1 VLPSYGARG
10 RSATSCRHPA
20 PRVNLGPVAHPQKT
34 PFTVAVDDLMYRPGE
49 MREYHL
55 DIVAPER
62 FGNAMIGVPAGGTV
76 QVDLRLEA
84 LHDGLLASADVD
96 TTAVGECGR
105 CLIDM
110 QLPVQVEIRELFAY
124 AEDEAFEYAVSNDTL
139 DLEPVIR
146 DAVVLSLPFQP
157 ICQEDCLGLCPQC
170 GVRLLDDPGHEHEA
184 RVDPRWAALS
194 DLAGIAK
201 AGGAGNPA
209 PDAHDGA
216 EAADVE
222 RERDK

>member
-1 VLPSYGARG
+1 M
-10 RSATSCRHPA
+10 
-20 PRVNLGPVAHPQKT
+20 AHPQKT
-34 PFTVAVDDLMYRPGE
+34 PFTVAVDDLMHRPGE

-62 FGNAMIGVPAGGTV
+62 FGNAMIGVPAGGIV
-76 QVDLRLEA
+76 HVDLRLEA
-84 LHDGLLASADVD
+84 LHDGILASADVD
-96 TTAVGECGR
+96 ATAVGECGR
-105 CLIDM
+105 CLIDIE
-110 QLPVQVEIRELFAY
+110 LPVQVEIRELFAY
-124 AEDEAFEYAVSNDTL
+124 SGLFEYAETEAFEYACRNDTL

-170 GVRLLDDPGHEHEA
+170 GVRLLDDPGHQHEA
-184 RVDPRWAALS
+184 EVDPRWAALS
-194 DLAGIAK
+194 PLAGLADT
-201 AGGAGNPA
+201 AGTPA
-209 PDAHDGA
+209 PEAHDVA

>member
-1 VLPSYGARG
+1 
-10 RSATSCRHPA
+10 
-20 PRVNLGPVAHPQKT
+20 
-34 PFTVAVDDLMYRPGE
+34 MYRPGE

-110 QLPVQVEIRELFAY
+110 ELPVQVEIQELFAY
-124 AEDEAFEYAVSNDTL
+124 AENEAFEYACRDDTL

-184 RVDPRWAALS
+184 QVDPRWAALS
-194 DLAGIAK
+194 GLAGIAET
-201 AGGAGNPA
+201 GGAGTPA
-209 PDAHDGA
+209 PDAHDVA
-216 EAADVE
+216 EAVDVE

>member
-1 VLPSYGARG
+1 MW
-10 RSATSCRHPA
+10 CRNVQTPW
-20 PRVNLGPVAHPQKT
+20 VNWAIVAHPQKT

-55 DIVAPER
+55 EIITPER
-62 FGNAMIGVPAGGTV
+62 FGNAMIGVPAGGAV

-105 CLIDM
+105 CLIEM
-110 QLPVQVEIRELFAY
+110 ELPVQVEIRELFAY
-124 AEDEAFEYAVSNDTL
+124 AETEAFEYAIRNDTL

-170 GVRLLDDPGHEHEA
+170 GVRLLDDPGHKHEVE
-184 RVDPRWAALS
+184 VDPRWAALS
-194 DLAGIAK
+194 PLAGMTDTT
-201 AGGAGNPA
+201 GSSA
-209 PDAHDGA
+209 PDAHDVA

>member
-1 VLPSYGARG
+1 MR
-10 RSATSCRHPA
+10 CRHPTS
-20 PRVNLGPVAHPQKT
+20 RVNLGPVAHPQKT
-34 PFTVAVDDLMYRPGE
+34 PFTVAVDDLMHRPGE
-49 MREYHL
+49 MREYQL
-55 DIVAPER
+55 EIVAPER
-62 FGNAMIGVPAGGTV
+62 FGNAMIGVPAGGIV
-76 QVDLRLEA
+76 HVDLRLEA
-84 LHDGLLASADVD
+84 LHDGLLASAGVD

-110 QLPVQVEIRELFAY
+110 ELPVQVEIRELFAY
-124 AEDEAFEYAVSNDTL
+124 SKDFEYAENEAFEYAISNDTL

-170 GVRLLDDPGHEHEA
+170 GVRLLDNPGHEHEA
-184 RVDPRWAALS
+184 KVDPRWAALS
-194 DLAGIAK
+194 DLAGIAET
-201 AGGAGNPA
+201 GGAGTSA
-209 PDAHDGA
+209 PDAHDVA

>member
-1 VLPSYGARG
+1 
-10 RSATSCRHPA
+10 
-20 PRVNLGPVAHPQKT
+20 
-34 PFTVAVDDLMYRPGE
+34 MYRPGE

-62 FGNAMIGVPAGGTV
+62 FGNAMIGVPAGGIV

-96 TTAVGECGR
+96 ATAVGECGR
-105 CLIDM
+105 CLIDIE
-110 QLPVQVEIRELFAY
+110 LPVQVEIRELFAY
-124 AEDEAFEYAVSNDTL
+124 AGDEAFEYACRDDAL

-157 ICQEDCLGLCPQC
+157 ICQDDCLGLCPQC
-170 GVRLLDDPGHEHEA
+170 GVRLLDDPGHQHEA
-184 RVDPRWAALS
+184 KVDPRWAALS
-194 DLAGIAK
+194 GLAGIAV
-201 AGGAGNPA
+201 AGGAGTPA
-209 PDAHDGA
+209 PDAHDVA

>member
-1 VLPSYGARG
+1 MSHRTSWAVLVNIRL
-10 RSATSCRHPA
+10 
-20 PRVNLGPVAHPQKT
+20 PRVNLGLVAHPQKT
-34 PFTVAVDDLMYRPGE
+34 PFTVDVYDLMHRPGE

-55 DIVAPER
+55 DVVAPER

-84 LHDGLLASADVD
+84 LHDGLLASAEVV
-96 TTAVGECGR
+96 TTAAGECGR
-105 CLIDM
+105 CLIGM
-110 QLPVQVEIRELFAY
+110 ELPVQVEIRELFAY
-124 AEDEAFEYAVSNDTL
+124 SETEAFEYACRNDTL

-170 GVRLLDDPGHEHEA
+170 GARLLDDLGHKHEA
-184 RVDPRWAALS
+184 EVDPRWAALS
-194 DLAGIAK
+194 GLAGIAET
-201 AGGAGNPA
+201 AGDDSPV
-209 PDAHDGA
+209 PEAHDVA
-216 EAADVE
+216 DAVDVE